1 MNRNE
6 YLKNLEI
13 KNRRLLLKIYQR
25 EINKLKIKI
34 YEATEKGN
42 DTVYL
47 QKLHDEVEQEIKVF
61 KQALKGYSVKSATD
75 SYKGGAKLALLGAA
89 ELSNKFE
96 FGKVN
101 RDAIRVLAQTTYK
114 PLSKMAQHIG
124 RATLEYM
131 KRENFQN
138 TQTVLKA
145 LNKTFGRKLA
155 DSEFLRK
162 TGIEGVADVVV
173 GSSSWQKAAREIR
186 DKIISDAD
194 YNVPYYKK
202 NGDLQRWV
210 QAKDYA
216 KMVSRTTTA
225 NIAREGAKDSI
236 LDTFDGEFDL
246 VEILGHSKFPNSP
259 CIPYQ
264 GNILSI
270 EGIVK
275 GYTTVAEAEA
285 NGLFHPNCIH
295 SYGVTDAVMEIY
307 RKDEYEV
314 NESKEEK
321 PEEEI
326 KGEIQQE
333 KPKEEFN
340 SDNARKIL
348 DDSIDNNK
356 DINNLMENA
365 IKEHEQ
371 IIKEYEEFNQNY
383 YASNRKGDFEQGQYW
398 YKKAQEK
405 YIKKG
410 KYQNEIGEQIINK
423 LNKTSN
429 NIQIKAVRGLED
441 IALETQTNLNKLIN
455 KDIISNET
463 IPMMR
468 TFDDRSSFV
477 PVRNLIQIDD
487 TALNR
492 KDIGT
497 TLHETMHWLEHNNKN
512 ILNKSVAFLEY
523 RTEGETAKKLS
534 ELTGLNYKETEIA
547 KKDRFF
553 SPYVGKIYKKNNEYW
568 GTEILSMGVEELY
581 NHPIDFYKKDKEY
594 FNFIVAVLRNQL

>member
-6 YLKNLEI
+6 YLENLEI
-13 KNRRLLLKIYQR
+13 KNRRLLLKIYNR
-25 EINKLKIKI
+25 EIKKLKIKI

-47 QKLHDEVEQEIKVF
+47 QKLHDEVEQEIKIF
-61 KQALKGYSVKSATD
+61 KQALKRYSVKSATD

-145 LNKTFGRKLA
+145 LNKTFGRKFA
-155 DSEFLRK
+155 ESEFLRQA
-162 TGIEGVADVVV
+162 GIEGVADVVV
-173 GSSSWQKAAREIR
+173 GSVSWQKAARDIR

-202 NGDLQRWV
+202 NGELQRWV
-210 QAKDYA
+210 QSKDYA

-246 VEILGHSKFPNSP
+246 VEIIGHSVFPNSP

-264 GNILSI
+264 GNILSL

-295 SYGVTDAVMEIY
+295 SFGVTDAVMEIY
-307 RKDEYEV
+307 RNGDWEDGEPKEQD
-314 NESKEEK
+314 KEEK
-321 PEEEI
+321 PEEES
-326 KGEIQQE
+326 
-333 KPKEEFN
+333 KEETTSLNNEAQDEPQEEKYQTFEN
-340 SDNARKIL
+340 GKDVNKFFYENKEYQEWAKNLTQDEKEAIQEYTGDLYSVVNDNLRGFYDT
-348 DDSIDNNK
+348 DDGVVKNAIIQLNK
-356 DINNLMENA
+356 SINN
-365 IKEHEQ
+365 
-371 IIKEYEEFNQNY
+371 
-383 YASNRKGDFEQGQYW
+383 FEL
-398 YKKAQEK
+398 K
-405 YIKKG
+405 
-410 KYQNEIGEQIINK
+410 
-423 LNKTSN
+423 N
-429 NIQIKAVRGLED
+429 NIQVYRGVDAV
-441 IALETQTNLNKLIN
+441 ALDSFMRENKIN
-455 KDIISNET
+455 
-463 IPMMR
+463 
-468 TFDDRSSFV
+468 
-477 PVRNLIQIDD
+477 
-487 TALNR
+487 
-492 KDIGT
+492 
-497 TLHETMHWLEHNNKN
+497 
-512 ILNKSVAFLEY
+512 
-523 RTEGETAKKLS
+523 
-534 ELTGLNYKETEIA
+534 NYVDAI
-547 KKDRFF
+547 
-553 SPYVGKIYKKNNEYW
+553 GKIYNDKAFMSTSVIKDLEDFKERDIQFIINVPKGTGRGAYINE
-568 GTEILSMGVEELY
+568 LSL
-581 NHPIDFYKKDKEY
+581 KKDTEY
-594 FNFIVAVLRNQL
+594 EFLLQKNSKLKITDVKPIEYTNQTVIYADLEI